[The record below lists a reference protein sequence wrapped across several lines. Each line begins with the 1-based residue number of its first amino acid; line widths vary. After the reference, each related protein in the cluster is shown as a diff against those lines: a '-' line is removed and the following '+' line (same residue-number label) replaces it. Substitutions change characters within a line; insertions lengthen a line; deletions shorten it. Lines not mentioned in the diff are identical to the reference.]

1 MAKYLAHQVVKY
13 MTNLGINISN
23 SVIGVMGFTFKENC
37 PDIRNTKII
46 DVINELR
53 EWGIEVKVADPWA
66 DKDEVKSLY
75 DIDLEEIDCNNKVDS
90 LIVAVGHKEYRELR
104 AKTIRDYCKGDAP
117 IIADVK
123 SLYKKEDLINE
134 GFNVLRL

>member
-23 SVIGVMGFTFKENC
+23 SVIGVMGFPLKENC

-53 EWGIEVKVADPWA
+53 SGSIEVKVADPWA

-90 LIVAVGHKEYRELR
+90 L
-104 AKTIRDYCKGDAP
+104 
-117 IIADVK
+117 
-123 SLYKKEDLINE
+123 
-134 GFNVLRL
+134 

>member
-1 MAKYLAHQVVKY
+1 MAL
-13 MTNLGINISN
+13 
-23 SVIGVMGFTFKENC
+23 
-37 PDIRNTKII
+37 TKAPE
-46 DVINELR
+46 ELL
-53 EWGIEVKVADPWA
+53 D
-66 DKDEVKSLY
+66 
-75 DIDLEEIDCNNKVDS
+75 
-90 LIVAVGHKEYRELR
+90 KEYRELR

>member
-1 MAKYLAHQVVKY
+1 MILVLFFLS
-13 MTNLGINISN
+13 LGLSNSISEGVISKQSISN
-23 SVIGVMGFTFKENC
+23 PPGANGLLVGN
-37 PDIRNTKII
+37 
-46 DVINELR
+46 L
-53 EWGIEVKVADPWA
+53 KVRIF
-66 DKDEVKSLY
+66 